1 MLVQIILEMGQ
12 KGYTKVC
19 NSNLSIF
26 PSKCVDNETL
36 KAPWKVHISNQ
47 GVNLM
52 STLKSGAR
60 FASSHAVHTYG

>member
-12 KGYTKVC
+12 RVTQKCV
-19 NSNLSIF
+19 NSNLSFF

-60 FASSHAVHTYG
+60 FASSHAVHTYR